1 MQKLM
6 ILLSFSM
13 AIFVFSSNGYA
24 QTDGQ
29 SSKVTNNMVQVIDFH
44 STHRCAT
51 CNAIEKKTKE
61 ALNEYFKTELDN
73 GTVTFQT
80 INVDKKENLEISEEF
95 EAFGT
100 SLYLNI
106 LKDGNSE
113 KIDLTDFA
121 FTYAR
126 KNDDSFEKGLVK
138 EMNKALNKL

>member
-1 MQKLM
+1 MKKLM
-6 ILLSFSM
+6 SLLSLSFLMFLISLDG
-13 AIFVFSSNGYA
+13 IS
-24 QTDGQ
+24 QTEEQ
-29 SSKVTNNMVQVIDFH
+29 STMVTNNLVQVIDFH

-61 ALNEYFKTELDN
+61 TLNEYFKEEMDN
-73 GTVTFQT
+73 GTVTFQA

-100 SLYLNI
+100 SLFLNI
-106 LKDGNSE
+106 VKDGKSE

-121 FTYAR
+121 FTYVR
-126 KNDDSFEKGLVK
+126 DDDESFENGLVK

>member
-1 MQKLM
+1 MQKLL
-6 ILLSFSM
+6 ISLSFFM
-13 AIFVFSSNGYA
+13 VIFVFSSNGYA
-24 QTDGQ
+24 QTDEQ
-29 SSKVTNNMVQVIDFH
+29 NSKPQNNMVQVIDFH
-44 STHRCAT
+44 GTHRCAT

-61 ALNEYFKTELDN
+61 ALNEYFKKDLDN

-100 SLYLNI
+100 SLFLNI
-106 LKDGNSE
+106 ITDGKSE

-126 KNDDSFEKGLVK
+126 EKDDSFEKGFVK
-138 EMNKALNKL
+138 EINKALDKL

>member
-6 ILLSFSM
+6 IFFSFSLAM
-13 AIFVFSSNGYA
+13 IFISSIGNA
-24 QTDGQ
+24 QTDEQ
-29 SSKVTNNMVQVIDFH
+29 TSKPQTNMVQVVDFH

-51 CNAIEKKTKE
+51 CNAIEQKTKE
-61 ALNEYFKTELDN
+61 ALNEYYKTEMEN
-73 GTVTFQT
+73 GTVTFQA

-95 EAFGT
+95 QAYGT

-106 LKDGNSE
+106 VKDGKSE

-126 KNDDSFEKGLVK
+126 DKDDSFEKGFVE
-138 EMNKALNKL
+138 EMNKALDKL

>member
-6 ILLSFSM
+6 ILIPFILLM
-13 AIFVFSSNGYA
+13 ILISSNGNA
-24 QTDGQ
+24 QTEEQTTKFQ
-29 SSKVTNNMVQVIDFH
+29 SNLVQVVDFH

-51 CNAIEKKTKE
+51 CNAIEKKTKD

-73 GTVTFQT
+73 GIVTFQT

-95 EAFGT
+95 QAYGT
-100 SLYLNI
+100 SLFLNI
-106 LKDGNSE
+106 VKDGKSE

-126 KNDDSFEKGLVK
+126 EKDDSFTKGFVG
-138 EMNKALNKL
+138 EMNKALAKL